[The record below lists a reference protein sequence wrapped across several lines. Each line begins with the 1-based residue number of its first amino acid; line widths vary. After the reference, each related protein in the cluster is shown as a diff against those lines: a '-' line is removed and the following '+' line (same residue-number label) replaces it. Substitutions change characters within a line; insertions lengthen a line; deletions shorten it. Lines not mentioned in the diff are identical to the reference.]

1 MEAITGDPAKLA
13 CMNEIWLVRHG
24 ETEWSRTG
32 QHTGR
37 TDLPLSEEGR
47 RQALRLAPRLS
58 GETFD
63 LVLTSPLQRASTT
76 AALAGFPTAKP
87 CPDLMEWNYGDL
99 EGLTSADIVTKYPD
113 WTIWSGAVPNGET
126 LEQVAARANE
136 ALAHCQTA
144 GRTVVFAHGH
154 FLRVFATQWL
164 GINPRRGSLL
174 GLSTASISILG
185 WEHSTRVIRSWNI
198 AP

>member
-1 MEAITGDPAKLA
+1 MHIKTGWTPRDYLD
-13 CMNEIWLVRHG
+13 LYV
-24 ETEWSRTG
+24 
-32 QHTGR
+32 
-37 TDLPLSEEGR
+37 TDD
-47 RQALRLAPRLS
+47 